1 MGGGCVWGT
10 ESEGGLKPIFYLV
23 FAVFYSL
30 VVIPNAAYQLDI
42 ENMLGLP
49 APQVW
54 LDLWFYANT
63 AFVDQAFTT
72 SYTLLADHLICICC
86 ACIINWGLNMYFL
99 FSFLLLFSI

>member
-1 MGGGCVWGT
+1 MWGT

-49 APQVW
+49 APQV
-54 LDLWFYANT
+54 
-63 AFVDQAFTT
+63 
-72 SYTLLADHLICICC
+72 
-86 ACIINWGLNMYFL
+86 
-99 FSFLLLFSI
+99 